1 MLLLFTIVGNQSD
14 LQETQTLSGNKYK
27 FGKQLWNINNNVL
40 NIAAEVNGA
49 QNLLLP
55 THSVKFE

>member
-1 MLLLFTIVGNQSD
+1 MSLLFTIVGNQSE

-27 FGKQLWNINNNVL
+27 FGNHLRNINDNVL

-49 QNLLLP
+49 QNLLLR

>member
-1 MLLLFTIVGNQSD
+1 MSLLFTIDGNQPE

-27 FGKQLWNINNNVL
+27 FGNQLWNINDNVL
-40 NIAAEVNGA
+40 NIVAEVNGA

-55 THSVKFE
+55 THSVKFK